1 MLDIFILE
9 DNITQQFR
17 IERQIETIM
26 EKNNW
31 AYQHLEAFAA
41 SEDIIARAS
50 EKKSHQIFFLDLEIK
65 GDEKQGID
73 VARAIREK
81 DSTAIIAFVTTH
93 SEFMLLTYQ
102 SLVGAIDFIDK
113 NLNDAAFEQRLELCL
128 KEALKYQKGNLGENS
143 YLFETTKARIRVAYD
158 DILYFETSPTVHR
171 VILHTKTGQTEF
183 YGTIAEV
190 AKSDERLFK
199 CHRSFVINVNN
210 VAEFDKSTRTAYF
223 ANGSYCQVS
232 RDKVK
237 SLMAEMR

>member
-26 EKNNW
+26 EKNHW
-31 AYQHLEAFAA
+31 EYQRLEAFAA
-41 SEDIIARAS
+41 SKDII
-50 EKKSHQIFFLDLEIK
+50 KKADGQGNHQVFFLDLEIK

-128 KEALKYQKGNLGENS
+128 KEALKHQRK
-143 YLFETTKARIRVAYD
+143 FR
-158 DILYFETSPTVHR
+158 
-171 VILHTKTGQTEF
+171 
-183 YGTIAEV
+183 
-190 AKSDERLFK
+190 
-199 CHRSFVINVNN
+199 
-210 VAEFDKSTRTAYF
+210 
-223 ANGSYCQVS
+223 
-232 RDKVK
+232 
-237 SLMAEMR
+237 

>member
-41 SEDIIARAS
+41 SEDIIAKAS

-113 NLNDAAFEQRLELCL
+113 NLNDAAL
-128 KEALKYQKGNLGENS
+128 
-143 YLFETTKARIRVAYD
+143 
-158 DILYFETSPTVHR
+158 
-171 VILHTKTGQTEF
+171 
-183 YGTIAEV
+183 
-190 AKSDERLFK
+190 
-199 CHRSFVINVNN
+199 NN
-210 VAEFDKSTRTAYF
+210 V
-223 ANGSYCQVS
+223 
-232 RDKVK
+232 
-237 SLMAEMR
+237 